1 MPEMS
6 HFTQKVHMLLAID
19 IGNTHT
25 VIGIYEGRTLASHWR
40 ISSSA
45 TRTEDETWVHLD
57 LLCRSA
63 GIAPGSIRGAVIASV
78 VPSETDVMVQMVQKY
93 LRHTPV
99 IVSSDLPL
107 GIKIHYDH
115 PRAVGADRLCN
126 AIAAFDAFGGPA
138 IVVDF
143 GTATTFD
150 VISRRGDYLGG
161 VIAPGI
167 ATAST
172 ELHRR
177 AARLPKI
184 DLRFP
189 DNVIGKETV
198 ASMQAGILFGAVDSM
213 EGMIRRIRKE
223 LGSRP
228 ICIATGGFSSTIALH
243 STMIDHVV
251 PTLVLDGARII
262 FERVQ
267 EHRPKG
273 RSRRR

>member
-1 MPEMS
+1 MPGMS
-6 HFTQKVHMLLAID
+6 HFTQKVRMLLAID

-107 GIKIHYDH
+107 GIRIRYDH

-150 VISRRGDYLGG
+150 VVSRRGDYLGG

-189 DNVIGKETV
+189 DSVIGRETV

-223 LGSRP
+223 LGNKP
-228 ICIATGGFSSTIALH
+228 VVIATGGFSSTIALH

-267 EHRPKG
+267 EHRPG
-273 RSRRR
+273 RRNRRK